1 MFPNSR
7 QDVEKACRKKM
18 NYNFTHFLML
28 CKTYH
33 SDKDPKVNI
42 YTNGEEELIAEVQ
55 SLKFKVL

>member
-1 MFPNSR
+1 M
-7 QDVEKACRKKM
+7 EKACRKKM